1 MLKDIVV
8 NLTIGVARDGAAD
21 YAISMA
27 KTFNAHLAGV
37 AFAYE
42 PVLPAIVGVGIP
54 DTVIEEQHE
63 ENEQAAQAAIA
74 RFEAAAAAAGISNQ
88 SRLVAAS
95 LAGAADIFGEIARRY
110 DLAVVGQSD
119 KDRVAPEELV
129 VEGALFQS
137 GRPVIVVPFDHQAA
151 VKLDRIAICW
161 NGGRTA
167 ARAVA
172 DAMPL
177 LKQAKDVEIVII
189 ETEAAKGSEAG
200 NGLRQHLQ
208 RHGLTPQ
215 VRRIPPAGQKVSAA
229 ILAYAAA
236 NGVDLLV
243 MGGYGHSRL
252 REFILGGT
260 TRAVLKN
267 TAMPTL
273 MSH

>member
-1 MLKDIVV
+1 MLRDIVV
-8 NLTIGVARDGAAD
+8 NLTVGAARDPAAD

-63 ENEQAAQAAIA
+63 ENERAAQAAMS
-74 RFEAAAAAAGISNQ
+74 RFEAAASAAGISYHA
-88 SRLVAAS
+88 RLVGAS
-95 LAGAADIFGEIARRY
+95 LAGAADIFGEIARRF
-110 DLAVVGQSD
+110 DIAAVGQSD
-119 KDRVAPEELV
+119 KDKVAPEELI
-129 VEGALFQS
+129 VEGALFGS
-137 GRPVIVVPFDHQAA
+137 GRPVIVVPHSQQSGIR
-151 VKLDRIAICW
+151 LDRIAICW

-172 DAMPL
+172 DSMPL
-177 LKQAKDVEIVII
+177 LKQAKNVEILIV
-189 ETEAAKGSEAG
+189 ETEASKSAEAG
-200 NGLRQHLQ
+200 NGLKQHLD
-208 RHGLTPQ
+208 RHELAAQ
-215 VRRIPPAGQKVSAA
+215 VVRIPPSNQKVSAA
-229 ILAYAAA
+229 ILDYAAS
-236 NGVDLLV
+236 NGVDMLV

-260 TRAVLKN
+260 TRGVLKS
-267 TAMPTL
+267 TAVPTL